1 MSFTS
6 VKWQWKMISYHW
18 SSNGFCLWAVVRS
31 MSGRKSLFMSC
42 QPCLFWSSI
51 ALWLHLQIYNVF
63 CLKRSGQL
71 ILKPS
76 LRIWGNQFV
85 SVTLLS
91 EVLQYYNFAYFLF
104 FLPPSLLC
112 ILHRDG
118 KVHPLTFIHHTSTY
132 QASMCKLMEYW
143 LETNA
148 YSLVNCVQHSVYSH
162 YLSSDLQ
169 LKSCHK
175 CSPGPLKRKRDSG
188 IVQLQV
194 CHLMIEDN

>member
-1 MSFTS
+1 MVFACGQWCGVCQEGNPSLCLANLVSSEARLPFGFIYRFTTCS
-6 VKWQWKMISYHW
+6 VWRGADSLY
-18 SSNGFCLWAVVRS
+18 SSHLSEYEVINLCPS
-31 MSGRKSLFMSC
+31 HCC
-42 QPCLFWSSI
+42 QKYSSI
-51 ALWLHLQIYNVF
+51 IIL
-63 CLKRSGQL
+63 L
-71 ILKPS
+71 I
-76 LRIWGNQFV
+76 F
-85 SVTLLS
+85 
-91 EVLQYYNFAYFLF
+91 FF